1 MERENASTVVE
12 DFLVEDKRAQ
22 TDSKKIWRKEDRF
35 LPWIPLRHKMTEP
48 VYFVGLMA
56 NVSRLARLWQDL
68 RCWIDSYFL
77 LKIQN
82 DIRFSL
88 LKTSIG
94 LLFLFHF
101 DIQIIR

>member
-48 VYFVGLMA
+48 VSYMGLMA

-68 RCWIDSYFL
+68 
-77 LKIQN
+77 
-82 DIRFSL
+82 
-88 LKTSIG
+88 
-94 LLFLFHF
+94 LLFSIKVQDCSLREQFTLVALISLTPHF
-101 DIQIIR
+101 V